1 MSDSEQKKILASVE
15 VSDFI
20 GRERELET
28 ILQHAAGEDNSV
40 AGMFV
45 LSAPAEG
52 LSELLKQ
59 VYDRLFYEQGGQ
71 IPVYF
76 EFKKSDKTFK
86 QTAVRFL
93 QTFINQT
100 VAFSRNNA
108 EIIDSSPDVCE
119 ISELSTP
126 ANGGWIEKLIKACTR
141 ESELNNESAFVRQAF
156 SATLRA
162 NANNTRV
169 FVMFDNLEA
178 VENLTGDTDFI
189 EELKAIFKR
198 SNVPFVF
205 AGMRRF
211 VLKAMLSGNTK
222 LNEAEILSL
231 NSLSAENGGFLVEHL
246 TNKKAIKITDQTRD
260 LIVHQFNSSPVH
272 IKNIINAASDKNSN
286 LDTFQAVEQIYTEEL
301 FGGKIKAHF
310 DTVFNEISNK
320 SEVQKQFISLLYNAL
335 TVEKERVPIESWR
348 KHTALNETEF
358 YRAMNLLDAY
368 EILSVSSNML
378 EASRENNVLSDY
390 ITKRF
395 RLEIRNDKRALAIA
409 ETLSEFLKQAPLT
422 MAKYYRRKTA
432 VGLRELL
439 TVFDCQQVPV
449 SLLFYNVFKE
459 LHKGKNTDEI
469 LEDVKNN
476 DAEKVELPQIVY
488 TANTVAFYPRIS
500 RLTEKERSAVAFGF
514 EAGDYRDENETVWI
528 AAEVDSKLEADA
540 ETTRF
545 WCDRLEMVGLMCD
558 FPKFRLW
565 LVSPEGFSPEASEV
579 LSRRN
584 AVGSS
589 RRQFELLAKY
599 LDAENLIDE
608 RSNENEFEMVIPMGD
623 DTELIAAYAV
633 EELARR
639 HSFDAKAI
647 NQIKTALVEACINAT
662 EHSHSPD
669 RKIYQKFNIED
680 DKITITISNRGLR
693 FNGEKVKE
701 FTPHEG
707 RRGWGLK
714 LMNSLMDE
722 VKFEQ
727 VDDGTKISL
736 VKYMAKA

>member
-1 MSDSEQKKILASVE
+1 MSDLEYKKILGSVAVE
-15 VSDFI
+15 DFV
-20 GRERELET
+20 GRERELEM
-28 ILQHAAGEDNSV
+28 IVQHAAGEVNSV
-40 AGMFV
+40 AGMLV
-45 LSAPAEG
+45 LSAPAQG

-59 VYDRLFYEQGGQ
+59 VYDRLFYQQDGQ

-100 VAFSRNNA
+100 VAYSRNNSD
-108 EIIDSSPDVCE
+108 IIDASPDICE
-119 ISELSTP
+119 ISALTTP
-126 ANGGWIEKLIKACTR
+126 TAGSWIEKLIKACTR

-156 SATLRA
+156 SAALRA
-162 NANNTRV
+162 NANNARV

-178 VENLTGDTDFI
+178 LAGLTGDTDFI
-189 EELKAIFKR
+189 EELKGIFKR

-211 VLKAMLSGNTK
+211 VLKAMLAGNTK
-222 LNEAEILSL
+222 LNEAEILPL
-231 NSLSAENGGFLVEHL
+231 NSLSAENAGFLVEYL
-246 TNKKAIKITDQTRD
+246 SNKKDIEITDQTRD
-260 LIVHQFNSSPVH
+260 LVVHKLNASPVH
-272 IKNIINAASDKNSN
+272 IKNLIDAANKKNSN
-286 LDTFQAVEQIYTEEL
+286 LDTFRAVEKIYTEEL
-301 FGGKIKAHF
+301 FGGKIKAYY
-310 DTVFNEISNK
+310 DTIFSKISDR
-320 SEVQKQFISLLYNAL
+320 SEVQKQFTDLLYNAL
-335 TVEKERVPIESWR
+335 TVEKERVPTESWR
-348 KHTALNETEF
+348 KHLSLSEMEF
-358 YRAMNLLDAY
+358 DRAMNLLDTY
-368 EILSVSSNML
+368 EILTISSNML
-378 EASRENNVLSDY
+378 KASMENNVLSDY

-395 RLEIRNDKRALAIA
+395 RLEIRGDKRALAIA
-409 ETLSEFLKQAPLT
+409 ETLSEFLKQAPLM
-422 MAKYYRRKTA
+422 MANYYRRKTA
-432 VGLRELL
+432 VGLRELM
-439 TVFDCQQVPV
+439 TVFDCQQVPGG
-449 SLLFYNVFKE
+449 LLFYDVFKK

-469 LEDVKNN
+469 LADVRQ
-476 DAEKVELPQIVY
+476 DTETTQLPQIVY
-488 TANTVAFYPRIS
+488 TANTVAFYPLIS
-500 RLTEKERSAVAFGF
+500 NLTEQERSAVAFGF
-514 EAGDYRDENETVWI
+514 EAGDYTDENEIVWI

-558 FPKFRLW
+558 FPNFRLW
-565 LVSPEGFSPEASEV
+565 LVSPEGFSPEATEV
-579 LSRRN
+579 LNQRN
-584 AVGSS
+584 AIGSS
-589 RRQFELLAKY
+589 RQQFELLAKY
-599 LDAENLIDE
+599 LDAENLINE
-608 RSNENEFEMVIPMGD
+608 RSTENEFEMVIPMGD

-680 DKITITISNRGLR
+680 DRITITVSNRGLR
-693 FNGEKVKE
+693 FTGENAEE
-701 FTPHEG
+701 FTPSEG

-736 VKYMAKA
+736 VKYLAHA